1 LTLKKVKDWIA
12 QTPVFQQLLEW
23 SMTHALPG
31 TEGIPIYDIVK
42 FFRKELQNED
52 IGMRANSIAFS
63 FFIAIFPALLFLIS
77 LLPYL
82 PIENFIDNLKLS
94 ILSLFPIEAAD
105 FIISSIDSLTL
116 IEREGLLSVSILM
129 ALFFSSNGMIS
140 MMRGFDKSYEISY
153 KSRNIFQKRGTAIL
167 LTALLGTM
175 LVSSVILIIFGRN
188 ILDALLHWAQL
199 DQFSINAFL
208 ILRWFII
215 IALIYTG
222 IALIYHLGPALKK
235 RLKFMSA
242 GASVATFLIILSS
255 LGFSF
260 FVNQFNTYN
269 QVYGSIGALI
279 VILLLF
285 QINSLI
291 ILIGYEL
298 NASIAVNRDIK
309 EYREKLKS
317 SPPSETGDI
326 KTS

>member
-1 LTLKKVKDWIA
+1 MTIKKVKDWIV
-12 QTPVFQQLLEW
+12 QTPVFQHVLEW

-31 TEGIPIYDIVK
+31 TEGVPIYDIVK

-52 IGMRANSIAFS
+52 IMMRANSVAFS
-63 FFIAIFPALLFLIS
+63 FFLAIFPALLFLIS

-105 FIISSIDSLTL
+105 FIIQSIDSLTL
-116 IEREGLLSVSILM
+116 IEREGLLSISILL

-140 MMRGFDKSYEISY
+140 MMRGFDKRYKISY
-153 KSRNIFQKRGTAIL
+153 KSRNILQKRGTAIM

-175 LVSSVILIIFGRN
+175 LITSVILIIFGRN
-188 ILDALLHWAQL
+188 ILDVLLHWAQL

-208 ILRWFII
+208 ILRWII
-215 IALIYTG
+215 IIVLIYTG
-222 IALIYHLGPALKK
+222 IALIYHRGPALKK

-298 NASIAVNRDIK
+298 NASIAVNRDMK

-317 SPPSETGDI
+317 TSPPETGDI